1 MTEAMSGRWRLRP
14 TALAL
19 ICACSYAV
27 VVLAVVFFH
36 SGTFPAWDWLPI
48 SVLMAGAALLA
59 ALFIGLARRRPL
71 TSVLSRAPGAV
82 ALQLA
87 YGLFTAAYLA
97 YRPVIQ
103 QVVPF
108 WADRALSEIDW
119 WLHLGRHAYTLIPM
133 WPPLT
138 YIIDEVYVPVWFLLT
153 PIVVA
158 VWAWGLQGRDRAR
171 AFVAYFLTW
180 SLLGTVLATALSSA
194 GPVYAARIGMSNE
207 YEPLMEYLRTLALR
221 ANSGHEAL
229 WLGYVGEQTPRG
241 ITAMPS
247 MHVAFPTLVTLTF
260 WRWRRLRIAGLVL
273 TGLIVIG
280 SVHLGWHYAVDSYAS
295 IMGVL
300 LIWGLV
306 GRLIP
311 EERDGISPSKS
322 FAAARPHPQLH
333 SSSGASVSRTP

>member
-1 MTEAMSGRWRLRP
+1 
-14 TALAL
+14 
-19 ICACSYAV
+19 
-27 VVLAVVFFH
+27 
-36 SGTFPAWDWLPI
+36 
-48 SVLMAGAALLA
+48 
-59 ALFIGLARRRPL
+59 
-71 TSVLSRAPGAV
+71 
-82 ALQLA
+82 
-87 YGLFTAAYLA
+87 
-97 YRPVIQ
+97 
-103 QVVPF
+103 
-108 WADRALSEIDW
+108 
-119 WLHLGRHAYTLIPM
+119 M

-158 VWAWGLQGRDRAR
+158 LWAWGLQGRDRAR

-333 SSSGASVSRTP
+333 SSSGASVTRTP